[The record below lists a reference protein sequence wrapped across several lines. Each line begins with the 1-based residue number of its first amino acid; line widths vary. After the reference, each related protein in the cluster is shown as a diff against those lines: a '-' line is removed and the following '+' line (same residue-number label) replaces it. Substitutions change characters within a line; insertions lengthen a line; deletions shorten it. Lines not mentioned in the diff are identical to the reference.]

1 PNSCEGRLQTRP
13 GVPNMAQLDQTQ
25 LSQIVQAVISAL
37 QVQGTAPKAASIST
51 PADKLAQRDRS
62 LIAGFRRKG
71 IPLDQIVLMDRAN
84 PAKPFNVKPFKAW
97 LEQGRQVRRG
107 EKSIKGLFHQSQTD
121 LIAPAV
127 TAEQKTLFAEAKKV
141 FKAKKAKAQ
150 PRPAA

>member
-1 PNSCEGRLQTRP
+1 
-13 GVPNMAQLDQTQ
+13 MAQLDQTQ

-37 QVQGTAPKAASIST
+37 QVQGSTGAKPASISAPVDT
-51 PADKLAQRDRS
+51 LAQKDRA
-62 LIAGFRRKG
+62 LIAGFKRKG
-71 IPLDQIVLMDRAN
+71 IPVDQIVLMDRAN

-121 LIAPAV
+121 LIAKPSAKPAV
-127 TAEQKTLFAEAKKV
+127 TAEQKTLKV
-141 FKAKKAKAQ
+141 LNAKKAKAQ

>member
-1 PNSCEGRLQTRP
+1 
-13 GVPNMAQLDQTQ
+13 MAQLDQTQ

-37 QVQGTAPKAASIST
+37 QVQGSTAAKPASISAPVDT
-51 PADKLAQRDRS
+51 LAQKDRA
-62 LIAGFRRKG
+62 LVAGFKRKG
-71 IPLDQIVLMDRAN
+71 IPVDQIVLMDRAN

-121 LIAPAV
+121 LIAKPSAKPV

-141 FKAKKAKAQ
+141 LAKKKAKAQ
-150 PRPAA
+150 PVN